1 MVQEIYKKYNCLPD
15 GIDEAVV
22 EPAHKT
28 AF

>member
-1 MVQEIYKKYNCLPD
+1 MVQQIYKKCNCLPD

-22 EPAHKT
+22 EPVYKT